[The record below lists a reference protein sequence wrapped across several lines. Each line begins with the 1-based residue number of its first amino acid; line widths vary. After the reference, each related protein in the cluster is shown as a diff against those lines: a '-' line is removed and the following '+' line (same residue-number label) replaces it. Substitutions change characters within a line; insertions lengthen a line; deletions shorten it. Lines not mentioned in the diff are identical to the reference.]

1 MFFATAAVNTSLDTI
16 ITSLQNLNRSADLM
30 LANSQGLN
38 FSFAHQRELAFA
50 QTNASAASALL
61 VRVQSAFSNATI
73 QRRQVDALSGN
84 VTDLIG
90 TKDSQSRNVTTLR
103 NVIVGEQERLRL
115 LVSNITLVQVSL
127 QWIIFYCI
135 IMNGNIM

>member
-1 MFFATAAVNTSLDTI
+1 
-16 ITSLQNLNRSADLM
+16 M
-30 LANSQGLN
+30 LANSQSLN

-50 QTNASAASALL
+50 QTNASAAAALL